1 MFYLICLYLS
11 NVLTNMHVDLQG
23 DCFTKTLTQNRS
35 YVIILDLYKQLIMSK
50 EMTLF
55 NTIQS
60 I

>member
-1 MFYLICLYLS
+1 
-11 NVLTNMHVDLQG
+11 MHVDLQG